1 MPSSHSPQD
10 ERGTRGDASSY
21 SGRRSRRPPSP
32 SRGGHGDRHQARDR
46 QLSDNGR
53 RRATDLGAGHGLES
67 RLRSPS
73 PYRRRSREEEYNI
86 DTRSP
91 KRQRRVTLTSSPDP
105 GRRYSQEDYKRPM
118 RRTSRSR
125 SPLENNGEDEWKSGR
140 RRSRR
145 GSPNANPDSYQRS
158 RRRSSRSPSPRRRR
172 RRRDDSPLSSDHHRR
187 SRDKSRSPHDRHH
200 ISRKDHHA
208 SASPPP
214 IRSKGP
220 LPSQQAAFPGN
231 TTIIKPDAPPPT
243 EKQKPNYA
251 PTGLLAAET
260 NTVTNGSSAIIL
272 KYHEPPEA
280 RLPPSSAAW
289 RLYIFKGKDLL
300 ETLELHTR
308 SCWLFGRERVVV
320 DVPVEHPSASK
331 QHAVVQFRHLER
343 KNEWGE
349 RKGEV
354 KPYVIDLDSA
364 NGTKVNGEK
373 VEGRRYV
380 ELRTGDVLGFGE
392 SSREYVLL
400 LPPKG

>member
-1 MPSSHSPQD
+1 
-10 ERGTRGDASSY
+10 
-21 SGRRSRRPPSP
+21 
-32 SRGGHGDRHQARDR
+32 
-46 QLSDNGR
+46 
-53 RRATDLGAGHGLES
+53 
-67 RLRSPS
+67 
-73 PYRRRSREEEYNI
+73 
-86 DTRSP
+86 
-91 KRQRRVTLTSSPDP
+91 
-105 GRRYSQEDYKRPM
+105 M

-125 SPLENNGEDEWKSGR
+125 SPLENNGEDEWKSGP

-145 GSPNANPDSYQRS
+145 GSPNTNPDSYQRS

-172 RRRDDSPLSSDHHRR
+172 RRDDSALSSDRHRR
-187 SRDKSRSPHDRHH
+187 SRDKSRSPRDRHH

-231 TTIIKPDAPPPT
+231 TTVIKPDAPPPT
-243 EKQKPNYA
+243 EEQKPNYA

-343 KNEWGE
+343 KNERGE

>member
-1 MPSSHSPQD
+1 MPPSRSPQE
-10 ERGTRGDASSY
+10 ERGTRGDVSTY

-46 QLSDNGR
+46 QYSDNGR

-73 PYRRRSREEEYNI
+73 PYRRRSREEEYDI
-86 DTRSP
+86 ETRSP
-91 KRQRRVTLTSSPDP
+91 KRQRRVTLSPSSDL
-105 GRRYSQEDYKRPM
+105 RRRDSREDYKRPR
-118 RRTSRSR
+118 RRTSRPR
-125 SPLENNGEDEWKSGR
+125 SPFENGRSDEQKSGR

-145 GSPNANPDSYQRS
+145 GSPDASPEDFKRS
-158 RRRSSRSPSPRRRR
+158 RKRSSRSPSPGRRRQDNSPPISDRRRR
-172 RRRDDSPLSSDHHRR
+172 
-187 SRDKSRSPHDRHH
+187 SRHTSRSPHGCHH
-200 ISRKDHHA
+200 KPSKHRQA
-208 SASPPP
+208 SPSPPPPP
-214 IRSKGP
+214 IRSKAP
-220 LPSQQAAFPGN
+220 LPSQQAAFSSN
-231 TTIIKPDAPPPT
+231 TTAIKSDAPPPS

-260 NTVTNGSSAIIL
+260 NTVTNGSTAIVL

-308 SCWLFGRERVVV
+308 SCWLFGRERAVV

-331 QHAVVQFRHLER
+331 QHAVIQFRFLER

-373 VEGRRYV
+373 VEGRRFV
-380 ELRTGDVLGFGE
+380 ELRTGDMVGFGE